1 MNIKVV
7 RDVLKTR
14 VKYLEDGTK
23 VKEEYVHSQKILKR
37 EISELRD
44 FEELLGNKGQKLKKR
59 CIVYTDHG
67 PVLAAHAFSELEEM
81 KKTQFRRNAA
91 GFTI

>member
-1 MNIKVV
+1 VNIRIV

-14 VKYLEDGTK
+14 VKHLEDGTK
-23 VKEEYVHSQKILKR
+23 VKEEYLHSQKILKR

-44 FEELLGNKGQKLKKR
+44 FEELLGSKGQKLRKR
-59 CIVYTDHG
+59 CIVYTEHG
-67 PVLAAHAFSELEEM
+67 PVLAAHTFTELEEM